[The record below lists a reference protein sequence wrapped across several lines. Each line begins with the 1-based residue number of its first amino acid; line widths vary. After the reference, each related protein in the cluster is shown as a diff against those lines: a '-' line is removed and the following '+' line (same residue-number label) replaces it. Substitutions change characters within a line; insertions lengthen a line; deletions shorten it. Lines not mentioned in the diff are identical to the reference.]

1 MGMIDKHRSLLHA
14 IFTVSGACALIY
26 QLAWVRIFTLEFGST
41 TLAVATVVAT
51 FMGGLA
57 AGALWGGKLG
67 IRSPLALRTYGWL
80 ELGLSAYVLAS
91 PWTFP
96 SILSM
101 LGTAVADAH
110 EGFAL
115 LTGLRFLAAVLL
127 ILPPTILMGA
137 TLPVLTSWLHR
148 LSGSGTYR
156 ATTLYSWNT
165 LGAMSGVMAGGFW
178 LMPGF
183 GLQSTLWIA
192 GSVNLLIAVIC
203 LAMSLSYA
211 PCVAVSSQDP
221 HRGRTLSE
229 GLAIPSLIGLGVAL
243 AAMGTMASQV
253 IWTRVATLV
262 LGASVHA
269 FTVVLAVFLGGLGA
283 GALAVSWWLRHRAR
297 HARATLLTLL
307 FAAAAAM
314 LATGYLFPLLPVWA
328 ISLHHGLNLSADGA
342 AIIYLQLLIAA
353 VLLVPPTLLFG
364 GIFPAALRAFGD
376 NSRTVSRD
384 VGTLYAWN
392 VVGSIAGVL
401 LAGFLLLPL
410 FGASVSLFF
419 AAATLLL
426 AAVSIQTTR
435 GAVPGLKAG
444 SVAAMAGAVFW
455 VATPPWDRQLMS
467 SGPHSY
473 ASTYSV
479 HNSPERLA
487 GFLAGREELLYYA
500 DGLTATITV
509 TRELRDTGHESLL
522 IYTDGKID
530 GSSHTDMPTQRLA
543 AHLPMLL
550 HNDPRR
556 VAVIGMGTGSTA
568 GSAALH
574 PGTHVRVV
582 EIEARMVE
590 GARLFREHNHRVHD
604 LDNVDIVVSDGRLHL
619 LHQRGAYDVII
630 SVPSN
635 PWLAGSANL
644 FTRDFFARAAGALDD
659 GGLFAQWVH
668 LYGMSTENLR
678 MVMRG
683 FLEAFPETLLAT
695 TIRDA
700 DILLIGSKQPI
711 EIDIDDMG
719 NRMTEAVIATDLAD
733 ARVGVESVHDLLAR
747 IRVLPE
753 SLREF
758 SGVGGKFHSDDH
770 PLLTY
775 RAPFDLHRNTRSEN
789 ENQIAGFATGV
800 APLITFTNW
809 TPEQKREE
817 LEKLADAYA
826 RFLPRGREAAFTRQA
841 IQRSK

>member
-1 MGMIDKHRSLLHA
+1 MLDAHRALLHV
-14 IFTVSGACALIY
+14 IFALSGACALIY
-26 QLAWVRIFTLEFGST
+26 QLAWVRTFTLEFGST

-67 IRSPLALRTYGWL
+67 IRAAVPLRTYGWL

-96 SILSM
+96 AILSL
-101 LGTAVADAH
+101 LGTAVTGAH
-110 EGFAL
+110 ESFTL
-115 LTGLRFLAAVLL
+115 LTGVRFLAAVLL

-148 LSGSGTYR
+148 QSGAGTYR

-192 GSVNLLIAVIC
+192 GSVNLLIAGIC
-203 LAMSLSYA
+203 LAMSLNYA
-211 PCVAVSSQDP
+211 PAETASSQGSR
-221 HRGRTLSE
+221 RGPVFSGERT
-229 GLAIPSLIGLGVAL
+229 IPLLIGLGVAL

-269 FTVVLAVFLGGLGA
+269 FTVVLGVFLAGLGV
-283 GALAVSWWLRHRAR
+283 GALAVSWGLRHRADR
-297 HARATLLTLL
+297 ARATLLTLL
-307 FAAAAAM
+307 FVAAAAM
-314 LATGYLFPLLPVWA
+314 LATGYLFPFLPVWA
-328 ISLHHGLNLSADGA
+328 ASLSDSLNLASDGT
-342 AIIYLQLLIAA
+342 AIVYLQFLIAA
-353 VLLVPPTLLFG
+353 ALLVPPTLLFG
-364 GIFPAALRAFGD
+364 GILPAALRAFGND
-376 NSRTVSRD
+376 SSSVSGD
-384 VGTLYAWN
+384 VGALFAWD
-392 VVGSIAGVL
+392 VVGSITGLL

-410 FGASVSLFF
+410 LGASVALFF

-426 AAVSIQTTR
+426 AMVAIHATS

-444 SVAAMAGAVFW
+444 SVAVVAGVVFW
-455 VATPPWDRQLMS
+455 MATPQWDRQLMT

-473 ASTYSV
+473 AYAYRFYQ
-479 HNSPERLA
+479 SPEQLA
-487 GFLAGREELLYYA
+487 GFLTESEDLLYYA

-509 TRELRDTGHESLL
+509 TRERNSPGHDNLL

-530 GSSHTDMPTQRLA
+530 GSSHYDMPTQRLA

-550 HNDPRR
+550 HHEPSR
-556 VAVIGMGTGSTA
+556 VAVVGMGTGSTA

-574 PGTHVRVV
+574 PGTQVRVV

-590 GARLFREHNHRVHD
+590 GARLFRDHNHRVHE
-604 LDNVDIVVSDGRLHL
+604 LDNVEIVVSDGRLHL
-619 LHQRGAYDVII
+619 LHQRGAYDVVI

-635 PWLAGSANL
+635 PWLAGSSNL
-644 FTRDFFARAAGALDD
+644 FTRDFFERAAGALTDD
-659 GGLFAQWVH
+659 GLFAQWIQ

-678 MVMRG
+678 MVLRG

-695 TIRDA
+695 TIRDT

-711 EIDIDDMG
+711 GVDIDDIRK
-719 NRMTEAVIATDLAD
+719 RMAEPAIAADLAD
-733 ARVGVESVHDLLAR
+733 ERVRVETVHDLLAR
-747 IRVLPE
+747 IRLLPG

-758 SGVGGKFHSDDH
+758 AGAGAFHSDNH
-770 PLLTY
+770 PLLAY
-775 RAPFDLHRNTRSEN
+775 RAPFDLHRNTRAGN
-789 ENQIAGFATGV
+789 ENQITGFATGV
-800 APLITFTNW
+800 APLLPLSTW
-809 TPEQKREE
+809 TPRQRQEE
-817 LEKLADAYA
+817 LEALAEAYS
-826 RFLPRGREAAFTRQA
+826 RFLPRGREAGFTRQL
-841 IQRSK
+841 ID